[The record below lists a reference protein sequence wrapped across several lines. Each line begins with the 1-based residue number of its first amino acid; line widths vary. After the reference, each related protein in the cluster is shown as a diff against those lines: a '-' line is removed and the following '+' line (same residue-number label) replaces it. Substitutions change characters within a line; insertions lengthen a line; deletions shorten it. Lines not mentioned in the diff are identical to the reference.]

1 MLKVDSKM
9 LVDSFIYEEYKGFDD
24 VWQTESFADPV
35 TVEKVRI
42 DRSTV
47 YSRDS
52 TQSKIIAESVIFCFA
67 SATSPFKDFKEESR
81 VTFDGK
87 QFIIKKVITKKEPFA
102 DKVWSYELEVL

>member
-9 LVDSFIYEEYKGFDD
+9 LVDSFIYEEYAGLDD
-24 VWQTESFADPV
+24 VWQKESYKEPEAI
-35 TVEKVRI
+35 EKVRI
-42 DRSTV
+42 DRTTV

-52 TQSKIIAESVIFCFA
+52 TQSKIVAESVIYCFA

-87 QFIIKKVITKKEPFA
+87 QFIIKKVVINKEPFA
-102 DKVWSYELEVL
+102 DKIWSYELEVL